1 MSTLDPLVTDVAYLN
16 STEDDTTDQN
26 DEAIRFI
33 FDTFTL
39 EQFL

>member
-16 STEDDTTDQN
+16 SIEDDTAHQN
-26 DEAIRFI
+26 GEALRFI

-39 EQFL
+39 EQIL